1 VVEWAAADNVISPR
15 EHLISSTSFRFN
27 AETRDRNQQV
37 ILPFPG
43 DFSILDNARLP
54 GNPTEL
60 QGTSTRGRSSGRVAE
75 ILL

>member
-1 VVEWAAADNVISPR
+1 MSC
-15 EHLISSTSFRFN
+15 RFN

-60 QGTSTRGRSSGRVAE
+60 
-75 ILL
+75 